1 MNMQDYLEHLNA
13 GKVVEAGSETHQ
25 FVHGASQE
33 VIRICME
40 INNRY
45 HTPEELRA
53 LMAELIGRD
62 ADEGFTLFPPFNSD
76 CGRNIYLGRDVFVNA
91 GCKFQDQG
99 GIYLGDRVLVGQNVV
114 LATLNHGM
122 DPAHRAD
129 LHPAPIRIGDDV
141 WIGANATVLPG
152 VTIGD
157 GAIVAAGAV
166 VTRDV
171 PAMTVVGGVPAR
183 VIKRI
188 ETEEDEGK
196 E

>member
-1 MNMQDYLEHLNA
+1 MDMQGYLEHLNA
-13 GKVVEAGSETHQ
+13 GKVVEAGSEAHQ
-25 FVHGASQE
+25 FMHGVSQE
-33 VIRICME
+33 AIRICME
-40 INNRY
+40 INGCY

-53 LMAELIGRD
+53 LMAELTGREVD
-62 ADEGFTLFPPFNSD
+62 TGFTLFPPFSSD
-76 CGRNIYLGRDVFVNA
+76 CGKNIHLGRDVFVNA

-122 DPAHRAD
+122 DPSHRGD

-157 GAIVAAGAV
+157 GAVVAAGAV
-166 VTRDV
+166 VARDV
-171 PAMTVVGGVPAR
+171 PSLTVVGGVPAK
-183 VIKRI
+183 VIKTI
-188 ETEEDEGK
+188 EV
-196 E
+196 

>member
-1 MNMQDYLEHLNA
+1 MNLQDYLEHLNA
-13 GKVVEAGSETHQ
+13 GKVVKDGSEEHL
-25 FVHGASQE
+25 FMHGVSQE
-33 VIRICME
+33 AIRICME
-40 INNRY
+40 INNCY
-45 HTPEELRA
+45 HTPDEIRA
-53 LMAELIGRD
+53 LMAELTGRPVD
-62 ADEGFTLFPPFNSD
+62 DSFALFPPFNSD
-76 CGRNIYLGRDVFVNA
+76 CGKNIHLGRGVFINA

-122 DPAHRAD
+122 DPAHRGD

-157 GAIVAAGAV
+157 GAVVAAGAV
-166 VTRDV
+166 VTKDV

-183 VIKRI
+183 AIKKV
-188 ETEEDEGK
+188 EVSE
-196 E
+196 